1 MKTVIEID
9 ATLLISRRSQ
19 IIHNN
24 SHLVLSLQELASCVQ
39 VYDSFF
45 CTTNIDTRNLCAKLF
60 GAEKGIEMQACT
72 QQQGSVDCGVH
83 AIAVCAALTHFFSR
97 VII

>member
-1 MKTVIEID
+1 MFKCT
-9 ATLLISRRSQ
+9 
-19 IIHNN
+19 IH
-24 SHLVLSLQELASCVQ
+24 
-39 VYDSFF
+39 FF
-45 CTTNIDTRNLCAKLF
+45 CTTNIDTRKLCAKLF

>member
-1 MKTVIEID
+1 MFKCT
-9 ATLLISRRSQ
+9 
-19 IIHNN
+19 IH
-24 SHLVLSLQELASCVQ
+24 
-39 VYDSFF
+39 FF
-45 CTTNIDTRNLCAKLF
+45 LPPTYVDTRKLYAKLF

-83 AIAVCAALTHFFSR
+83 AIAVCAASTPFFSR